1 VKGSLRVF
9 SSFPSLAV
17 RERER
22 EREREGCARE
32 RVRSMRIGGGWAEK
46 AKQRD
51 K

>member
-22 EREREGCARE
+22 ERERERRVCERE
-32 RVRSMRIGGGWAEK
+32 GEINENWWGLG
-46 AKQRD
+46 
-51 K
+51 

>member
-22 EREREGCARE
+22 ERERRVCEREGE
-32 RVRSMRIGGGWAEK
+32 INENWWGLG
-46 AKQRD
+46 
-51 K
+51 

>member
-1 VKGSLRVF
+1 MKGSLRVF

-17 RERER
+17 RER